1 MNLQGVVAAWDQADP
16 RAIHP
21 TRRISEEAYWA
32 SGHAQAE
39 LLATA
44 LKPGAKV
51 VDFGCGDGRVTLPLA
66 ALGYQ
71 MTGADASEA
80 MLARLHERAPSIP
93 VVQSTGHDLYAK
105 LGRKTDAV
113 ICLAVLIHHGY
124 NDAAAIITG
133 LAQAVR
139 KGGTL
144 ILDWPASDQPAER
157 GHWIGV
163 TTWSVQQ
170 QAKAAEQIG
179 LTRVDSALPFSVW
192 RT

>member
-1 MNLQGVVAAWDQADP
+1 MQLNDIVTAWDQADP

-21 TRRISEEAYWA
+21 TRRISEDAYWA

-39 LLATA
+39 AIATV
-44 LKPGAKV
+44 LKPGCSV
-51 VDFGCGDGRVTLPLA
+51 VDFGCGDGRVALPLA
-66 ALGYQ
+66 TLGFTV
-71 MTGADASEA
+71 TGADASPA
-80 MLARLHERAPSIP
+80 MLARLNERAPDVRTVESIGP
-93 VVQSTGHDLYAK
+93 DLYKK
-105 LGRKTDAV
+105 LGKKADAV

-124 NDAAAIITG
+124 DDAAGIIRG

-144 ILDWPASDQPAER
+144 VLDWPTSDQPAER

-163 TTWSVQQ
+163 TTWSTEQ
-170 QAKAAEQIG
+170 QAEVAADIG
-179 LTRVDSALPFSVW
+179 LTRIDSALPFSVW